1 MFFVIAPELMLSSE
15 HEQQL
20 YKDFRT
26 DRLSLEVTEFF
37 QGSSENRQ

>member
-1 MFFVIAPELMLSSE
+1 MLSSE

-26 DRLSLEVTEFF
+26 DRLSLEVTIFLRLFWE
-37 QGSSENRQ
+37 SSMKKIIE

>member
-1 MFFVIAPELMLSSE
+1 MLSSE

-37 QGSSENRQ
+37 LRLFWESSMKKIIE